1 MTQINIAKYKPIL
14 NYSRYL
20 VSEDG
25 EVWDSQ
31 RSKPVKQAFRVGV
44 WRVQIYKDGAS
55 KRDVAVHTLVYST
68 FVDNNPTLPL
78 QLEHKDGD
86 INNNHYTNIV
96 RRVKRSKE
104 YGDSKY
110 QELGVSVSTS
120 LNLTIDELAQRARSG
135 IINRCYNAN
144 DPNYPRYGAVG
155 VSICDEWHIQSN
167 FTKWF
172 KNNYIQ
178 GWHIDK
184 DLVGD
189 GTLYS
194 PNTCVFIPRS
204 LNSVIAHMNDGNTVE
219 KYKKGSFT
227 LRTYIASKSVVFK
240 GTSEE
245 DCLEQLTL
253 VRKLQMEK
261 LLWLMEDYVSK
272 IPNSPKIDPRVIQK
286 IKEMID

>member
-1 MTQINIAKYKPIL
+1 MSKDNLENYKPIP

-20 VSEDG
+20 ISEGGD
-25 EVWDSQ
+25 VWDTQ
-31 RSKPVKQAFRVGV
+31 RNKLVKQAFRVGM
-44 WRVQIYKDGAS
+44 WRVQICKDGAS
-55 KRDVAVHTLVYST
+55 KRDVAVHTLVYLA

-86 INNNHYTNIV
+86 INNNHYANIV
-96 RRVKRSKE
+96 RRAKRSKE

-110 QELGVSVSTS
+110 QELGVSTS
-120 LNLTIDELAQRARSG
+120 LNLTIEELAQRSRSS

-144 DPNYPRYGAVG
+144 ASSYSRYGAVG
-155 VSICDEWHIQSN
+155 VKVCDEWHTQSN

-189 GTLYS
+189 STVYS
-194 PNTCVFIPRS
+194 PETCVFIPRS

-227 LRTYIASKSVVFK
+227 LRTYIASKYVVFK